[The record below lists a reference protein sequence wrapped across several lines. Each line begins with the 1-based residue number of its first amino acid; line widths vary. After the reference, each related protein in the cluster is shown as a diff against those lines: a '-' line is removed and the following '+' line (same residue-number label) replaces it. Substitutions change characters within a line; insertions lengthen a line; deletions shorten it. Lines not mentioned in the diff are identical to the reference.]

1 MERDSGGGQRRIG
14 HGNGRDRETFQ
25 RTVDNN
31 GQDRNWLLPTQVEER
46 NDARQESQMP
56 PDPLPLRFSDWS
68 SLGSPRTR
76 TIPHSA
82 LDREGEQNGNIPNQL
97 NVQSGTVPRNET
109 IRTQFSRGGCRSA
122 SK

>member
-1 MERDSGGGQRRIG
+1 MERDSGGGQGRIG

-46 NDARQESQMP
+46 NDERQESQMP

-68 SLGSPRTR
+68 SLGSPCTR
-76 TIPHSA
+76 TIPHST
-82 LDREGEQNGNIPNQL
+82 LDRRRRTKWKHT
-97 NVQSGTVPRNET
+97 QSTECAVWN
-109 IRTQFSRGGCRSA
+109 SA
-122 SK
+122 KK